1 MGAGFETPPGQQTE
15 TAKAHR
21 AKKEVV
27 INVQIGQL
35 VLSKE
40 SVIGSRQ
47 LTFRE

>member
-1 MGAGFETPPGQQTE
+1 M
-15 TAKAHR
+15 
-21 AKKEVV
+21 